1 MIRDVAKLDKHPD
14 MVAVLIDLEMI
25 LMQFHVSE

>member
-14 MVAVLIDLEMI
+14 MVAVLIELGMV
-25 LMQFHVSE
+25 LMEFHVSE